1 MNLSRPQLQE
11 TYRPFTLWRMA
22 IEKLRQAN
30 FFLRHGDKARAWRAA
45 GQVREFRALATRKQV
60 VDTTSIPTCIELTCG
75 TLSSADIRRL
85 SGVTSS
91 MQSELIAGV
100 DTIVIRRIAK
110 DTDPLPQKS
119 TYISIIREYT
129 VSTARALSNASK
141 KCYEDTHR
149 YPKRISCS
157 QKIYD
162 DAHLEH
168 GCAEYLPLLEV
179 KPKLTGGHIE
189 CEV

>member
-1 MNLSRPQLQE
+1 MD
-11 TYRPFTLWRMA
+11 
-22 IEKLRQAN
+22 KLRQAN
-30 FFLRHGDKARAWRAA
+30 YFLRHGDKARAWRAA
-45 GQVREFRALATRKQV
+45 GQVRELRELATQRKQV
-60 VDTTSIPTCIELTCG
+60 VDTTSLPTCMELTCD

-85 SGVTSS
+85 SGVTAS

-100 DTIVIRRIAK
+100 DTIVIRRIANH
-110 DTDPLPQKS
+110 TDPLPQVARDSSGSMPQKS

-162 DAHLEH
+162 DAHLE